1 MVSEL
6 GLVVNAILAR
16 HPELHYY
23 QGFHDICAVLLNV
36 LEDRAT
42 AAAIGE
48 QLAARWLDKAMA
60 PTLQPVLEQLG
71 LIPALLQRT
80 DKALFDFLER

>member
-16 HPELHYY
+16 RPELHYY